1 MARRPMAVNRKGFQ
15 MVYNWLNTPLPLRF
29 SAHCILC
36 LGPDRSGFNLCT
48 DCRRDLP
55 WLESACPACALPLPA
70 GVGLCGACQRRHP
83 AFDGCIAAF
92 SYAAPIDT
100 LVQQLKFGAHLY
112 LARLFA
118 RLLAER
124 LVNAPRP
131 DCIIPVPLHRARQR
145 DRGFNQ
151 AVEIARPL
159 AAQLGCR
166 LDVET
171 CVRVRPTPPQS
182 QLNARQRRRNLRGAF
197 ALQQPLRVRHLALVD
212 DVMTTGS
219 TLDAL
224 ATLLRRDGAE
234 RIDVWLCARTQLE
247 R

>member
-1 MARRPMAVNRKGFQ
+1 LGNPC
-15 MVYNWLNTPLPLRF
+15 Y
-29 SAHCILC
+29 CILC
-36 LGPDRSGFNLCT
+36 LGRDPTGLNLCS
-48 DCRRDLP
+48 DCRGDLP
-55 WLESACPACALPLPA
+55 WLLSACPRCALPVPVA
-70 GVGLCGACQRRHP
+70 GQICGACQRRP
-83 AFDGCIAAF
+83 RAFDACTALFG
-92 SYAAPIDT
+92 YAAPVDR
-100 LVQQLKFGAHLY
+100 LVQQLKFRANLH

-118 RLLAER
+118 NLMTER
-124 LVNAPRP
+124 LSAAAKP

-171 CVRVRPTPPQS
+171 CIRIRPTPPQS
-182 QLNARQRRRNLRGAF
+182 QLNAGQRRRNLRGAF
-197 ALQQPLRVRHLALVD
+197 ALQQPLRGRHLALVD

-219 TLDAL
+219 TLNAL
-224 ATLLRRDGAE
+224 ANLLRRAGAE
-234 RIDVWLCARTQLE
+234 RIEVWLCARTQLE